1 MSDPKSLNLFKFIEN
16 MRDGSYTKVMS
27 RLDFLDRP
35 IENIYAPTF
44 VKIGD
49 PVLVERIGYYVDATD
64 EKKASKFEIGTWTAQ
79 DEAFIN
85 NIATDGTTA
94 P

>member
-1 MSDPKSLNLFKFIEN
+1 MTDPKSLSLFKFIEN
-16 MRDGSYTKVMS
+16 MRDGSYSKVMS

-35 IENIYAPTF
+35 IENIYAP
-44 VKIGD
+44 VHVAIGD
-49 PVLVERIGYYVDATD
+49 PVLVEKIGYYVDVND
-64 EKKASKFEIGTWTAQ
+64 EKKAARFEIGTWSAQ

-85 NIATDGTTA
+85 NISNGVTT